1 LPTDGTADSD
11 GADNGLLAPSWAGS
25 PVASAPCDR
34 AVLNSILDVEV
45 ALVDAYADLGL
56 APHSASAAVR
66 SAIAGSSFDPA
77 SIATRARGGGNPV
90 IPLVGDLRKAVTD
103 IDADAGLWV
112 HRGATSQ
119 DILDTAL
126 VLVASRARV
135 GILRDASTTIGAL
148 AVLAD
153 RHRATLMVS
162 RTLTQHGVPTTF
174 GVKAAGW
181 LHGLVGSARELS
193 HAELPVQW
201 GGAGGTLASF
211 EVIGATGTGL
221 EIAERIAGSLGLA
234 LPAVPW
240 QNQRAPIT
248 RFGDSLAG
256 LSDALGTIAENVLL
270 LSRPEFAELAEPS
283 APGRGVSSAMPQKH
297 NPVLSVL
304 IASAARRVPA
314 LAADLHRSSVTLD
327 ERPAGAWHAEWQAFR
342 ELLRLVGGASQLAAE
357 LMPGLIVDGAAMRAR
372 LETAG
377 PLVVSERL
385 MLEFGPLIGR
395 ARLQELVSAGGDR
408 LADSLRAE
416 PALAHIT
423 DAQLARALD
432 PANYLGATD
441 HIIDAVLREAAEGLE
456 K

>member
-11 GADNGLLAPSWAGS
+11 GADDGLLAPAWAGS
-25 PVASAPCDR
+25 PVAAATGDR
-34 AVLNSILDVEV
+34 AVLTAILDVEV
-45 ALVDAYADLGL
+45 ALVDAFAELGL
-56 APHSASAAVR
+56 APRAAPDAVR
-66 SAIAGSSFDPA
+66 SAIADSSFDPVA
-77 SIATRARGGGNPV
+77 IARRARGGGNPV
-90 IPLVGDLRKAVTD
+90 IPLVGDLRSAVTA

-126 VLVASRARV
+126 MLVASRARV
-135 GILRDASTTIGAL
+135 GILRDASVAIAAL
-148 AVLAD
+148 AALAD

-193 HAELPVQW
+193 RAELPVQW

-211 EVIGATGTGL
+211 AVLGASGTGL
-221 EIAERIAGSLGLA
+221 ELAQRIADSLGLA
-234 LPAVPW
+234 VPAVPW

-283 APGRGVSSAMPQKH
+283 VPGRGVSSAMPQKH

-304 IASAARRVPA
+304 IASAARRVPS

-327 ERPAGAWHAEWQAFR
+327 ERPSGAWHAEWQAFR

-357 LMPGLIVDGAAMRAR
+357 LMPGLIVDGTAMRAR
-372 LETAG
+372 LDAAG
-377 PLVVSERL
+377 PLLVSERL

-395 ARLQELVSAGGDR
+395 ARLQELVAAGGDR
-408 LADSLRAE
+408 LADSLRSE
-416 PALAHIT
+416 PALAQVT
-423 DAQLARALD
+423 DEQLARALD
-432 PANYLGATD
+432 PAHYLGASD
-441 HIIDAVLREAAEGLE
+441 QIIDAVLREAAEGL
-456 K
+456 KR